1 MTPGEPVPLGIEI
14 LPSGTL
20 FRPGETLRLVTQG
33 KDIYHYPRPV
43 IQALHD
49 DRVNHGAHVI
59 HVGGG
64 YDSHLLVPVQLRSVQ
79 HRSASDHRRSA
90 NKKVRAMTR

>member
-1 MTPGEPVPLGIEI
+1 MGT
-14 LPSGTL
+14 PSGTL
-20 FRPGETLRLVTQG
+20 FRPGETLRLVIQG
-33 KDIYHYPRPV
+33 RTSTTTRLL

-49 DRVNHGAHVI
+49 DCVNHGAHVI

-64 YDSHLLVPVQLRSVQ
+64 YDSHLVVPVQLPSVQ